1 MRENCNKRVLLVWQ
15 PSASGHIHK
24 WTKSPIF
31 ERNGRLACSLICQM
45 CGDYHRCGPDLT
57 IRNGQNFMM
66 PCPLGLSQW
75 ELVSQG
81 TRLDLLWLY
90 QSWLLGCCWL
100 ISILGSFLVRSASED
115 FQPLSQWNT
124 LKTRLIWEG
133 TLRDLQPHPVTDF
146 GLGMWTMTLNNIKLD
161 I

>member
-1 MRENCNKRVLLVWQ
+1 MKSVFPSFWTPVVPSLPFVNNFSDAQWRSEGMWENCNKRVLLVWQ
-15 PSASGHIHK
+15 TSASGHIHK
-24 WTKSPIF
+24 WTKSLIF
-31 ERNGRLACSLICQM
+31 ERNGRLWSSLICQM
-45 CGDYHRCGPDLT
+45 CGDYHCYGPDLT

-100 ISILGSFLVRSASED
+100 ISILGSFLVRSASEA
-115 FQPLSQWNT
+115 FNSYHSE
-124 LKTRLIWEG
+124 I
-133 TLRDLQPHPVTDF
+133 H
-146 GLGMWTMTLNNIKLD
+146 
-161 I
+161 